1 MTKST
6 RNYRVVRKPSVKHK
20 EQPEQMKARK
30 KEMLEV
36 QHPRMKNVFDRRN
49 TKQSQELM
57 DLRSRDLEN
66 DSDWYVWR
74 IYVDTVATQ
83 VGKLRTLIEDLD
95 DKLDEQGAILRKEE
109 LNDWV
114 FEYRENKQAL
124 LHNVDL
130 MLDLTNKE
138 KQRQLSRSVTEWKEF
153 FAELEASWGYWIPDV
168 KTLMKGPKDETDK
181 TKLRQVASGTC
192 TDATMR
198 CTQTR
203 KLKQSSF
210 NPTKRNCSLEVA
222 SEMKSLAQSSR
233 VTEEERRVVGASNPS
248 DVIKSISDVKVL
260 PEESNKGSVKATSR
274 SNQTTASSK
283 SSNAKR
289 ILLLELEAMKK
300 QDEIDEQLAAA
311 RRKAEIRRKQ
321 HEIDTFTEKLEIAKL
336 EESARTK
343 QMANQEK
350 ELARNGIRLRPTQSQ
365 KATKQLQPSKGPQE
379 CYRTFKAHSTST
391 KTLTGTERREQSA
404 HSRNNMNEMT
414 NKESPQ
420 RSNKEPCFGRTDSK
434 SIVGSHWRSNH
445 KSVESSSMMRT
456 VKQTQTERTSSK
468 DSSRYRNE
476 SLKRKDDVLGKQEE
490 MVLLKTLD
498 WTTKGKC
505 TMKRWQHEQMKCS
518 DKCPN
523 HGKLQDK
530 TIKREAHEDSNMTN
544 IESNSNK
551 GTSKNLIAEW
561 MWNWPETFFVD
572 NGWQDFRSEILLVDT
587 EQVLEE
593 EIHLVM
599 SEHLVVQTEETLDY
613 RMTETMQEHRSL
625 AFASNNETSEEMSV
639 QLELLQEMAEVS
651 TVLQDVRQ
659 GKLFQ
664 VTVSYDI
671 TLLLEERNKCY
682 EFVKCYDFV
691 NEQRYTLPEDL
702 NEIVMH
708 RKQCHVAMKHDKPAK
723 GHAKIETQI
732 VNAFFG
738 KKTDF
743 DFNEESLLE
752 ETIPSHSSI
761 WNPWNGNGN
770 SGMDAVAQANVI
782 DETQLSNGHRK
793 QLKKRS
799 WKIEH
804 NWKLMQE
811 MAEGAQLNV
820 NGTPQDEPLWLH
832 DLRDNLSVTRMQIRP
847 LKIPTA
853 TSWSNG
859 SCNGPAAPF
868 KAMWVQYGRFGK
880 LENSHDLWEPVRK
893 PDKKKLEFCGERS
906 SVTLYKQER
915 KPNSTALQ
923 LLGENWNVAT
933 KNDVSVSKEQNAAQR
948 LSSPYKSS
956 PIGCKES
963 NEHKEKNSSR
973 RNVGNSLYLLVM
985 MMDDSIISPERQIES
1000 LSMERLENEL
1010 SLTYLP
1016 RGQSTL
1022 MRKYVAEQILGNCM
1036 ETFSTHLE
1044 IFSLDVEVIMEVELN
1059 VLKQFCIIPV
1069 KGSREKEL
1077 VEHNKCRTLM
1087 TKIGMMGKTITSN
1100 KTTVFWKYF
1109 VLCQL
1114 VDNNC
1119 MVREMDYGLEKHCS
1133 RERTQQTTGKH
1144 DYEAED
1150 LRKTTMTDDNLR
1162 PPVVRLAPMF
1172 YESVFREKNRAGNV
1186 GASQL
1191 QVEKLN
1197 FERD

>member
-1 MTKST
+1 
-6 RNYRVVRKPSVKHK
+6 
-20 EQPEQMKARK
+20 MKARK

-36 QHPRMKNVFDRRN
+36 QHPRMTNVFDQRN
-49 TKQSQELM
+49 TNQSQELM

-74 IYVDTVATQ
+74 FYVDAVATQ
-83 VGKLRTLIEDLD
+83 VGRLRTLIKDLD
-95 DKLDEQGAILRKEE
+95 DKFDEQGASLCKGK

-138 KQRQLSRSVTEWKEF
+138 KQRQLNRSVTEWEEF
-153 FAELEASWGYWIPDV
+153 FAELEASWGYWFPDV
-168 KTLMKGPKDETDK
+168 KTLMNGPKDETDK
-181 TKLRQVASGTC
+181 TKFRQEASGTS
-192 TDATMR
+192 TNATMR
-198 CTQTR
+198 CTHTR

-210 NPTKRNCSLEVA
+210 KRTERNGSVEATKEK
-222 SEMKSLAQSSR
+222 KSLTQSSR
-233 VTEEERRVVGASNPS
+233 VTDEECRVVGASNPS

-260 PEESNKGSVKATSR
+260 LEESNKGSVKATSR

-321 HEIDTFTEKLEIAKL
+321 HEIDTLTEKLEIAKL

-365 KATKQLQPSKGPQE
+365 KATKQLHSSKGPQE

-404 HSRNNMNEMT
+404 RSRKDRHKVTDKESHLRNN
-414 NKESPQ
+414 KEL
-420 RSNKEPCFGRTDSK
+420 CFGQIDSK
-434 SIVGSHWRSNH
+434 SIVGSHLRSNSE
-445 KSVESSSMMRT
+445 SVESSSTMT
-456 VKQTQTERTSSK
+456 IVKQTQLRHTSSK
-468 DSSRYRNE
+468 ESSSNRNE
-476 SLKRKDDVLGKQEE
+476 SLKSRKDELLGKQEE
-490 MVLLKTLD
+490 TVWLKALD
-498 WTTKGKC
+498 CTTKGKC
-505 TMKRWQHEQMKCS
+505 TMKRWQHEQIKCS
-518 DKCPN
+518 DMCPN

-530 TIKREAHEDSNMTN
+530 CEAHEDSKKTN
-544 IESNSNK
+544 VESDANK
-551 GTSKNLIAEW
+551 ETSKRLAADW
-561 MWNWPETFFVD
+561 MWNRPETFVVD
-572 NGWQDFRSEILLVDT
+572 NGWQDFRSGTLLVDT

-593 EIHLVM
+593 ETHLIM
-599 SEHLVVQTEETLDY
+599 SEHLIVQTEETLDY
-613 RMTETMQEHRSL
+613 TMTETMQEHRSS
-625 AFASNNETSEEMSV
+625 AFASNNETSEEFSV
-639 QLELLQEMAEVS
+639 QLELLQVMAEVS

-664 VTVSYDI
+664 VTVFYDI

-723 GHAKIETQI
+723 GHAKMETQV
-732 VNAFFG
+732 VNATFG
-738 KKTDF
+738 KKTNF
-743 DFNEESLLE
+743 DFKESLLE
-752 ETIPSHSSI
+752 ETNLSHRNV
-761 WNPWNGNGN
+761 WNHWIGNGN
-770 SGMDAVAQANVI
+770 SGMDAVSQANDI
-782 DETQLSNGHRK
+782 DKTQLSKGHRK
-793 QLKKRS
+793 QLKKRI
-799 WKIEH
+799 WKIKH
-804 NWKLMQE
+804 NWNLIHGME
-811 MAEGAQLNV
+811 EGAQLNM
-820 NGTPQDEPLWLH
+820 NGTPQDDTLWLREF
-832 DLRDNLSVTRMQIRP
+832 RDNSSVSRMEMCS
-847 LKIPTA
+847 LKVPTTA
-853 TSWSNG
+853 SWSDG
-859 SCNGPAAPF
+859 SCNGPAALF
-868 KAMWVQYGRFGK
+868 KTMWTRHGSFGK
-880 LENSHDLWEPVRK
+880 LEVFADLSEPVRNL
-893 PDKKKLEFCGERS
+893 DEKKLKFCSERS
-906 SVTLYKQER
+906 TVNLYKQKR
-915 KPNSTALQ
+915 KQNSTALQ
-923 LLGENWNVAT
+923 LFGENSDVAT

-948 LSSPYKSS
+948 LISEHKSS

-963 NEHKEKNSSR
+963 IEHKRKNSSR
-973 RNVGNSLYLLVM
+973 RNVGNSLYLLM
-985 MMDDSIISPERQIES
+985 MIMDDSIISFERQIES

-1114 VDNNC
+1114 VENNC
-1119 MVREMDYGLEKHCS
+1119 MVSEMDYGLEKHCS
-1133 RERTQQTTGKH
+1133 RERTHQTTGKH
-1144 DYEAED
+1144 DYGTEF

-1191 QVEKLN
+1191 RDQKLK

>member
-1 MTKST
+1 
-6 RNYRVVRKPSVKHK
+6 
-20 EQPEQMKARK
+20 MKARK

-36 QHPRMKNVFDRRN
+36 QHPRMKNVFDQRN
-49 TKQSQELM
+49 TKQSQEM
-57 DLRSRDLEN
+57 MELRSRDLEN

-74 IYVDTVATQ
+74 LYVDAVATQ
-83 VGKLRTLIEDLD
+83 VGRLRTLIKELD

-138 KQRQLSRSVTEWKEF
+138 KQRQLNRSVTEWEEF
-153 FAELEASWGYWIPDV
+153 FAELEASWGYWFPDV
-168 KTLMKGPKDETDK
+168 KTLMNGPKDETDK
-181 TKLRQVASGTC
+181 TKFRQEASGTS
-192 TDATMR
+192 ANANMR
-198 CTQTR
+198 CTHTR

-210 NPTKRNCSLEVA
+210 KRTERNGSVEATKEK
-222 SEMKSLAQSSR
+222 KSLTQSSR
-233 VTEEERRVVGASNPS
+233 VTDEECRVVGASNPS

-321 HEIDTFTEKLEIAKL
+321 HEIDTLTEKLEIAKL

-404 HSRNNMNEMT
+404 RSRKDRHKVTDKESHLRNN
-414 NKESPQ
+414 KEL
-420 RSNKEPCFGRTDSK
+420 CFGQIDSK
-434 SIVGSHWRSNH
+434 SIVGSHLRSNSE
-445 KSVESSSMMRT
+445 SVESSSTMT
-456 VKQTQTERTSSK
+456 IVKQTQLRHTSSK
-468 DSSRYRNE
+468 ESSSNRNE
-476 SLKRKDDVLGKQEE
+476 SLKSRKDELLGKQEE
-490 MVLLKTLD
+490 TVSLKALD
-498 WTTKGKC
+498 CTTKGKC
-505 TMKRWQHEQMKCS
+505 TMKRWQHEQIKCS
-518 DKCPN
+518 DMCPN

-530 TIKREAHEDSNMTN
+530 CEAHEDSKKTN
-544 IESNSNK
+544 VESDANK
-551 GTSKNLIAEW
+551 ETSKRLAAEW
-561 MWNWPETFFVD
+561 MWNRPETFVVD
-572 NGWQDFRSEILLVDT
+572 NGWQDFRSGTLLVDT
-587 EQVLEE
+587 QQVLEE
-593 EIHLVM
+593 ETHLVM
-599 SEHLVVQTEETLDY
+599 SEHLIVQTEETLDY
-613 RMTETMQEHRSL
+613 TMTETMKEHRSL

-682 EFVKCYDFV
+682 EFVKSYDFV
-691 NEQRYTLPEDL
+691 NEQRYTLQEDL

-708 RKQCHVAMKHDKPAK
+708 RKQFHVAMKHEKPAK
-723 GHAKIETQI
+723 SNAKTETQV
-732 VNAFFG
+732 VNATFG

-743 DFNEESLLE
+743 DFKESLLE
-752 ETIPSHSSI
+752 ETNLSHRNE
-761 WNPWNGNGN
+761 WNHWIGNGN
-770 SGMDAVAQANVI
+770 SGMDAVAQANDI
-782 DETQLSNGHRK
+782 DKTQLSKGHRK
-793 QLKKRS
+793 QLKKRI

-948 LSSPYKSS
+948 LSSPYKSP

-973 RNVGNSLYLLVM
+973 RIVGNSLYLLVM

-1044 IFSLDVEVIMEVELN
+1044 ICSLDVEVIMEVELN
-1059 VLKQFCIIPV
+1059 VLKQFCIMPV

-1087 TKIGMMGKTITSN
+1087 TKFGMMGKTITSN

-1114 VDNNC
+1114 VENNC

-1144 DYEAED
+1144 DYGTEF

>member
-1 MTKST
+1 
-6 RNYRVVRKPSVKHK
+6 
-20 EQPEQMKARK
+20 MKARK
-30 KEMLEV
+30 IEMLEV
-36 QHPRMKNVFDRRN
+36 QHPRMTNVFDQRN

-74 IYVDTVATQ
+74 FYVDAVATQ
-83 VGKLRTLIEDLD
+83 VGRLRTLIKDLD
-95 DKLDEQGAILRKEE
+95 DKFDEQGASLCKGK

-138 KQRQLSRSVTEWKEF
+138 KQRQLNRSVTEWEEF
-153 FAELEASWGYWIPDV
+153 FAELEASWGYWFPDV
-168 KTLMKGPKDETDK
+168 KTLMNGPKDETDK
-181 TKLRQVASGTC
+181 TKFRQEASGTS
-192 TDATMR
+192 TNATMR
-198 CTQTR
+198 CTHTR

-210 NPTKRNCSLEVA
+210 KRTERNGSVEATKEK
-222 SEMKSLAQSSR
+222 KSLTQSSR
-233 VTEEERRVVGASNPS
+233 VTDEECRVVGASNPS

-321 HEIDTFTEKLEIAKL
+321 HEIDTLTEKLEIAKL

-365 KATKQLQPSKGPQE
+365 KATKQLQPSKSPQE

-404 HSRNNMNEMT
+404 RSRKDRHKVTDKESHLRNN
-414 NKESPQ
+414 KEA
-420 RSNKEPCFGRTDSK
+420 CFGRTDSK
-434 SIVGSHWRSNH
+434 SIVRSHWRSNH

-468 DSSRYRNE
+468 ESSRYRNE
-476 SLKRKDDVLGKQEE
+476 SLKRKDERMCKQEE
-490 MVLLKTLD
+490 MALLKALD
-498 WTTKGKC
+498 CTTKGKC
-505 TMKRWQHEQMKCS
+505 TMKRWQHEKMKCS

-544 IESNSNK
+544 VESNANK

-572 NGWQDFRSEILLVDT
+572 NGWQDFQSEILLVDT

-613 RMTETMQEHRSL
+613 RMTETRKEHRSS
-625 AFASNNETSEEMSV
+625 AFASNNETSEELSV

-651 TVLQDVRQ
+651 TVLQKVQQ

-664 VTVSYDI
+664 VTVFYDI
-671 TLLLEERNKCY
+671 TLLPEERNKCY
-682 EFVKCYDFV
+682 EFVKSYDFV

-732 VNAFFG
+732 VNATFG

-743 DFNEESLLE
+743 DFNESLSE
-752 ETIPSHSSI
+752 EAIPSHSSI
-761 WNPWNGNGN
+761 WNHWIGNGN

-793 QLKKRS
+793 QSKRRI

-804 NWKLMQE
+804 NWNLIHGME
-811 MAEGAQLNV
+811 EGAQLNM
-820 NGTPQDEPLWLH
+820 NGTPQDDTLWLREF
-832 DLRDNLSVTRMQIRP
+832 RDNSSVSRMEMRS
-847 LKIPTA
+847 LKVPTTA
-853 TSWSNG
+853 SWSDG
-859 SCNGPAAPF
+859 SCNGPAALF
-868 KAMWVQYGRFGK
+868 KTMWTRHESFGK
-880 LENSHDLWEPVRK
+880 LEVFADLSELVRNL
-893 PDKKKLEFCGERS
+893 DEKKLKFCSERS
-906 SVTLYKQER
+906 TVNLYKQKR
-915 KPNSTALQ
+915 KQNSTALQ
-923 LLGENWNVAT
+923 LFGENSDVAT

-948 LSSPYKSS
+948 LSSEHKSP

-963 NEHKEKNSSR
+963 IEHKRKNSSR
-973 RNVGNSLYLLVM
+973 RNVGNSLYLLM
-985 MMDDSIISPERQIES
+985 MIMDDSIISSERQIES

-1016 RGQSTL
+1016 CGQSTL
-1022 MRKYVAEQILGNCM
+1022 MRKYVAEQILGNCL
-1036 ETFSTHLE
+1036 ETFSTYLE
-1044 IFSLDVEVIMEVELN
+1044 IYSLDVEVIMEVELN
-1059 VLKQFCIIPV
+1059 VLKQFCIIPFE
-1069 KGSREKEL
+1069 GSKEKQSRKLNE
-1077 VEHNKCRTLM
+1077 CRTL
-1087 TKIGMMGKTITSN
+1087 TIKFGIIGKTITSN
-1100 KTTVFWKYF
+1100 ETTVFWKYF

-1144 DYEAED
+1144 DYGTEF

-1172 YESVFREKNRAGNV
+1172 YESVFREKNRAGDV

-1191 QVEKLN
+1191 RDQKLK

>member
-1 MTKST
+1 
-6 RNYRVVRKPSVKHK
+6 
-20 EQPEQMKARK
+20 MKARK

-36 QHPRMKNVFDRRN
+36 QHPRMTNVFDQRN
-49 TKQSQELM
+49 TNQSQELM

-74 IYVDTVATQ
+74 FYVDAVATQ
-83 VGKLRTLIEDLD
+83 VGRLRTLIKELD

-109 LNDWV
+109 LNDRV

-138 KQRQLSRSVTEWKEF
+138 KQRQLSRSVTEWEEF
-153 FAELEASWGYWIPDV
+153 FAELEASWGYWFPDV

-181 TKLRQVASGTC
+181 TKLRQEASGTS
-192 TDATMR
+192 TNAAMR

-233 VTEEERRVVGASNPS
+233 VTEEERRVAGASNPS
-248 DVIKSISDVKVL
+248 DVIKSIWAVKVL
-260 PEESNKGSVKATSR
+260 PEQSNKRSVKATSR
-274 SNQTTASSK
+274 SNRTTASSK

-289 ILLLELEAMKK
+289 ILLLELEAMEK

-311 RRKAEIRRKQ
+311 RRKAEMRRKQ
-321 HEIDTFTEKLEIAKL
+321 DEIDTLTEKLEIARL
-336 EESARTK
+336 EEESARTK
-343 QMANQEK
+343 QVANQEK
-350 ELARNGIRLRPTQSQ
+350 ELARIGIRLRPTQSQ
-365 KATKQLQPSKGPQE
+365 KETKQLQPSKCQQE
-379 CYRTFKAHSTST
+379 CYRTFKAIWNST
-391 KTLTGTERREQSA
+391 KPLTGTELREQSA
-404 HSRNNMNEMT
+404 HSRKDRHGVT
-414 NKESPQ
+414 NKESHL
-420 RSNKEPCFGRTDSK
+420 RNNKEPCFGRIDSK
-434 SIVGSHWRSNH
+434 SIVGSHCRSNH

-456 VKQTQTERTSSK
+456 VKQTDTRQPSSK
-468 DSSRYRNE
+468 ESSSDHNE
-476 SLKRKDDVLGKQEE
+476 SLKRNDELLGKQEE
-490 MVLLKTLD
+490 TVSLKALD
-498 WTTKGKC
+498 CTIKGKC
-505 TMKRWQHEQMKCS
+505 TMKGWKPEQMKCS

-530 TIKREAHEDSNMTN
+530 TIKREALEDSNMTN
-544 IESNSNK
+544 AESDANK
-551 GTSKNLIAEW
+551 ETSKRLTAEW
-561 MWNWPETFFVD
+561 MRNWPEIFVVD
-572 NGWQDFRSEILLVDT
+572 DGWQDFHSETLFVDT
-587 EQVLEE
+587 EQVLKE

-599 SEHLVVQTEETLDY
+599 SEHLVVQTEETFDY
-613 RMTETMQEHRSL
+613 RMTETRKEHRSS
-625 AFASNNETSEEMSV
+625 AFASNNETSEGLSV

-651 TVLQDVRQ
+651 TVLQKVQQ

-664 VTVSYDI
+664 VTVFFDI
-671 TLLLEERNKCY
+671 TLLPEERNKCY
-682 EFVKCYDFV
+682 EFVKSYDFV

-732 VNAFFG
+732 VNATFG
-738 KKTDF
+738 RKTDF
-743 DFNEESLLE
+743 DFNESLLE
-752 ETIPSHSSI
+752 ETNLSHRNV
-761 WNPWNGNGN
+761 WNHWIGNGN
-770 SGMDAVAQANVI
+770 SGMDAVSQANDI
-782 DETQLSNGHRK
+782 DKTQLSKGHRK
-793 QLKKRS
+793 QLKKRI

-804 NWKLMQE
+804 NWNLIHGME
-811 MAEGAQLNV
+811 EGAQLNM
-820 NGTPQDEPLWLH
+820 NGTPQDDTLWLREF
-832 DLRDNLSVTRMQIRP
+832 RDNSSVSRMEMCS
-847 LKIPTA
+847 LKVPTTA
-853 TSWSNG
+853 TWSDG
-859 SCNGPAAPF
+859 SCNGPAALF
-868 KAMWVQYGRFGK
+868 KTMWTRHGSFGK
-880 LENSHDLWEPVRK
+880 LKVFADLSEPVRNL
-893 PDKKKLEFCGERS
+893 DEKKLKFCSERS
-906 SVTLYKQER
+906 TVNLYKQKR
-915 KPNSTALQ
+915 KRNSTALQ
-923 LLGENWNVAT
+923 LFGENSDVAT

-948 LSSPYKSS
+948 LSSEHKSP
-956 PIGCKES
+956 PIGCKE
-963 NEHKEKNSSR
+963 NVEHKEKNSSR
-973 RNVGNSLYLLVM
+973 CNVGNSLYPLIM
-985 MMDDSIISPERQIES
+985 MMDDSIISSERQIEI
-1000 LSMERLENEL
+1000 LSMERLKNEL

-1016 RGQSTL
+1016 CGQSTL

-1044 IFSLDVEVIMEVELN
+1044 IYSLDVEVIMEVELN
-1059 VLKQFCIIPV
+1059 VLKQFCIIPFE
-1069 KGSREKEL
+1069 GSKEKQSRKLNE
-1077 VEHNKCRTLM
+1077 CRTLM
-1087 TKIGMMGKTITSN
+1087 MKIGIIGKTITSN
-1100 KTTVFWKYF
+1100 ETTVFWKYF

-1191 QVEKLN
+1191 RDQKLK

>member
-20 EQPEQMKARK
+20 EQSEQMKARK

-153 FAELEASWGYWIPDV
+153 FAELEASWGYWFPDV
-168 KTLMKGPKDETDK
+168 KTLMNGPKDETDK
-181 TKLRQVASGTC
+181 AKFRQEASGTS
-192 TDATMR
+192 TNATMR
-198 CTQTR
+198 CTHTR

-210 NPTKRNCSLEVA
+210 KRTERNGSVEATKEK
-222 SEMKSLAQSSR
+222 KSLTQSSR

-248 DVIKSISDVKVL
+248 DVIKSIRDVKVL
-260 PEESNKGSVKATSR
+260 PEQSNKGSVKATSK
-274 SNQTTASSK
+274 SNRTTASSK

-289 ILLLELEAMKK
+289 ILLLELEAMKI

-321 HEIDTFTEKLEIAKL
+321 HEIDTLTEKLEIAKL
-336 EESARTK
+336 EEEAARAKQVLKNDMDSARNEMQLK
-343 QMANQEK
+343 
-350 ELARNGIRLRPTQSQ
+350 LTQSQ
-365 KATKQLQPSKGPQE
+365 KVTKQLQPCKVPQE
-379 CYRTFKAHSTST
+379 CYRTFKTISNST
-391 KTLTGTERREQSA
+391 KPLTGAELREQSA

-468 DSSRYRNE
+468 ESSGDRNE
-476 SLKRKDDVLGKQEE
+476 SLKRRKDELLGKQEE
-490 MVLLKTLD
+490 TVSLKALD
-498 WTTKGKC
+498 CTTKGKC
-505 TMKRWQHEQMKCS
+505 TVKKWKPEQMKCS

-544 IESNSNK
+544 IESNANK
-551 GTSKNLIAEW
+551 ETSKRLTAEW
-561 MWNWPETFFVD
+561 MRNWPEIFVVD
-572 NGWQDFRSEILLVDT
+572 DGWQDFRSETLLVDT

-708 RKQCHVAMKHDKPAK
+708 RKQCHVAMRHDKPAK
-723 GHAKIETQI
+723 GYAKIETQV
-732 VNAFFG
+732 VNATFG

-743 DFNEESLLE
+743 DFKESLLE
-752 ETIPSHSSI
+752 ETNLSQRNV
-761 WNPWNGNGN
+761 WNHWIGNGN
-770 SGMDAVAQANVI
+770 SGMDAVSQANDI
-782 DETQLSNGHRK
+782 DKTQLSKGHRK
-793 QLKKRS
+793 QLKKRI

-804 NWKLMQE
+804 NWNLIHGME
-811 MAEGAQLNV
+811 EGAQLNM
-820 NGTPQDEPLWLH
+820 NGTPQDDTLWLREF
-832 DLRDNLSVTRMQIRP
+832 RDNSSVSRMEMCS
-847 LKIPTA
+847 LKVPTTA
-853 TSWSNG
+853 SWSDG
-859 SCNGPAAPF
+859 SCNGPAALF
-868 KAMWVQYGRFGK
+868 KTMGTRHGSFGK
-880 LENSHDLWEPVRK
+880 LEVFADLSEPRRN
-893 PDKKKLEFCGERS
+893 PDDNKFVFCGERS
-906 SVTLYKQER
+906 SVTLYKQQR
-915 KPNSTALQ
+915 KRNSTALQ
-923 LLGENWNVAT
+923 LLGENVDVAT
-933 KNDVSVSKEQNAAQR
+933 KNDVSVSKELNVVQR
-948 LSSPYKSS
+948 LSLKHKSI
-956 PIGCKES
+956 PIGYTE
-963 NEHKEKNSSR
+963 NIEHKGKNSSR
-973 RNVGNSLYLLVM
+973 CNVGNSLYPLIM
-985 MMDDSIISPERQIES
+985 MMDDSIISSERQIEI

-1087 TKIGMMGKTITSN
+1087 MKIGKIGKTITSN
-1100 KTTVFWKYF
+1100 KTTVFLEIFCVMSTCRK
-1109 VLCQL
+1109 QL
-1114 VDNNC
+1114 
-1119 MVREMDYGLEKHCS
+1119 YGQGNGLWA
-1133 RERTQQTTGKH
+1133 G
-1144 DYEAED
+1144 EA
-1150 LRKTTMTDDNLR
+1150 
-1162 PPVVRLAPMF
+1162 
-1172 YESVFREKNRAGNV
+1172 
-1186 GASQL
+1186 L
-1191 QVEKLN
+1191 Q
-1197 FERD
+1197 

>member
-1 MTKST
+1 
-6 RNYRVVRKPSVKHK
+6 
-20 EQPEQMKARK
+20 MKARK

-36 QHPRMKNVFDRRN
+36 QHPRMTNVFDQRN
-49 TKQSQELM
+49 TNQSQELM

-74 IYVDTVATQ
+74 FYVDAVATQ
-83 VGKLRTLIEDLD
+83 VGRLRTLIKELD

-130 MLDLTNKE
+130 MLDLTNEE

-153 FAELEASWGYWIPDV
+153 FAELEASLGYWFPDV
-168 KTLMKGPKDETDK
+168 KTMMKGPKDETHK
-181 TKLRQVASGTC
+181 TKLRQEASGTS
-192 TDATMR
+192 TNATMR
-198 CTQTR
+198 CTHTR

-210 NPTKRNCSLEVA
+210 NRTEHNGLVEA
-222 SEMKSLAQSSR
+222 TSEKKSLAQSSR

-248 DVIKSISDVKVL
+248 DVIKSIWDVKVL
-260 PEESNKGSVKATSR
+260 PEQSNKGSVKATSK
-274 SNQTTASSK
+274 SNRTTASSK

-289 ILLLELEAMKK
+289 ILLLELEAMKI

-311 RRKAEIRRKQ
+311 RRKAEIRKKQ
-321 HEIDTFTEKLEIAKL
+321 EEMDMRILAEELEIAKL
-336 EESARTK
+336 EEEAARAKQVLKNDMDSARNEMQLK
-343 QMANQEK
+343 
-350 ELARNGIRLRPTQSQ
+350 LTQSQ
-365 KATKQLQPSKGPQE
+365 KVTKQLQPCKVPQE
-379 CYRTFKAHSTST
+379 CYGTFKAISNST
-391 KTLTGTERREQSA
+391 KPLTGTERRGQNP

-445 KSVESSSMMRT
+445 KRVESSSMMRT

-468 DSSRYRNE
+468 ESSRYRNE
-476 SLKRKDDVLGKQEE
+476 SLKRKDDVFGKQEE

-498 WTTKGKC
+498 WTTRGKC
-505 TMKRWQHEQMKCS
+505 TVKKWKPEQMKCS
-518 DKCPN
+518 DKCLN

-530 TIKREAHEDSNMTN
+530 TIKREALEDSNMTN
-544 IESNSNK
+544 AESDANK
-551 GTSKNLIAEW
+551 ETSKRLTAEW
-561 MWNWPETFFVD
+561 MRNWPEIFVVD
-572 NGWQDFRSEILLVDT
+572 DGWQDFHSETLLVDT

-613 RMTETMQEHRSL
+613 RMTETRKEHRSS
-625 AFASNNETSEEMSV
+625 AFASNNETSEELSV

-651 TVLQDVRQ
+651 TVLQKVQQ

-664 VTVSYDI
+664 VTVFYDI
-671 TLLLEERNKCY
+671 TLLPEERNKCY
-682 EFVKCYDFV
+682 EFVKSYDFV

-732 VNAFFG
+732 VNATFG

-743 DFNEESLLE
+743 DFNESLSE

-761 WNPWNGNGN
+761 WNHWIGNGN

-793 QLKKRS
+793 QSKRRI

-804 NWKLMQE
+804 NWNLIHGME
-811 MAEGAQLNV
+811 EGAQLNM
-820 NGTPQDEPLWLH
+820 NGTPQDDTLWLREF
-832 DLRDNLSVTRMQIRP
+832 RDNSSVSRMEMCS
-847 LKIPTA
+847 LKVPTTA
-853 TSWSNG
+853 SWSDG
-859 SCNGPAAPF
+859 SCNGPAALF
-868 KAMWVQYGRFGK
+868 KTMWTRHGSFGK
-880 LENSHDLWEPVRK
+880 LEVFADLSEPVRNL
-893 PDKKKLEFCGERS
+893 DEKKLKFCSERS
-906 SVTLYKQER
+906 TVNLYKQKR
-915 KPNSTALQ
+915 KQNSTALQ
-923 LLGENWNVAT
+923 LFGGNSDVAT

-948 LSSPYKSS
+948 LSSEHKSP
-956 PIGCKES
+956 PIGCKE
-963 NEHKEKNSSR
+963 NIEHKGKNSSR

-1016 RGQSTL
+1016 RGPSTL

-1077 VEHNKCRTLM
+1077 VEHKKCRTL
-1087 TKIGMMGKTITSN
+1087 TIKFGIRGENYHFKQDNSFLEIFCVMST
-1100 KTTVFWKYF
+1100 
-1109 VLCQL
+1109 CRQQL
-1114 VDNNC
+1114 
-1119 MVREMDYGLEKHCS
+1119 YGQGNGLWA
-1133 RERTQQTTGKH
+1133 G
-1144 DYEAED
+1144 EA
-1150 LRKTTMTDDNLR
+1150 
-1162 PPVVRLAPMF
+1162 
-1172 YESVFREKNRAGNV
+1172 
-1186 GASQL
+1186 L
-1191 QVEKLN
+1191 Q
-1197 FERD
+1197 

>member
-1 MTKST
+1 
-6 RNYRVVRKPSVKHK
+6 
-20 EQPEQMKARK
+20 MKARK

-57 DLRSRDLEN
+57 DLRSSDLEN

-95 DKLDEQGAILRKEE
+95 DKLDEQGAILRKGE

-130 MLDLTNKE
+130 MLDLTNEE
-138 KQRQLSRSVTEWKEF
+138 KQRQLSRSVTEWEEF
-153 FAELEASWGYWIPDV
+153 FVKLEDSLGYWFPDV
-168 KTLMKGPKDETDK
+168 KTMMKGPKDETHK
-181 TKLRQVASGTC
+181 TKLRQEASGTS
-192 TDATMR
+192 TNATMR
-198 CTQTR
+198 CTHTR

-210 NPTKRNCSLEVA
+210 NRTERNGSVEATKEK
-222 SEMKSLAQSSR
+222 KSLTQSSR
-233 VTEEERRVVGASNPS
+233 VTDEECRVVGASNPS

-336 EESARTK
+336 EESARTNK
-343 QMANQEK
+343 MANQEK

-365 KATKQLQPSKGPQE
+365 KATKQLQPSKGPQK
-379 CYRTFKAHSTST
+379 CYRTFKASSISR
-391 KTLTGTERREQSA
+391 KPLTGTERRGQNP
-404 HSRNNMNEMT
+404 HSRNNMNEVA
-414 NKESPQ
+414 NKESHL
-420 RSNKEPCFGRTDSK
+420 RNNKEACFGRTDSK

-468 DSSRYRNE
+468 ESSRYRNE
-476 SLKRKDDVLGKQEE
+476 SLKRKDERMCKREE
-490 MVLLKTLD
+490 MALLKALD
-498 WTTKGKC
+498 CTTKGKC
-505 TMKRWQHEQMKCS
+505 TMKRWQHEQIKCS
-518 DKCPN
+518 DMCPN

-530 TIKREAHEDSNMTN
+530 CEAHEDSKKTN
-544 IESNSNK
+544 VESDANK
-551 GTSKNLIAEW
+551 GTSKRLAAEW
-561 MWNWPETFFVD
+561 MWNRPETFVVD
-572 NGWQDFRSEILLVDT
+572 NGWQEFRSGTLLVDT
-587 EQVLEE
+587 QQVLEE

-613 RMTETMQEHRSL
+613 TMTETMQEHRSL

-671 TLLLEERNKCY
+671 TLLLEEGNKCY
-682 EFVKCYDFV
+682 EFVKSYDFV

-702 NEIVMH
+702 NEIVMYQ
-708 RKQCHVAMKHDKPAK
+708 KLCHVAMKHEKPAK
-723 GHAKIETQI
+723 SNAKTETQV
-732 VNAFFG
+732 VNATFG

-743 DFNEESLLE
+743 DFKESLSE
-752 ETIPSHSSI
+752 ETNLSHRNV
-761 WNPWNGNGN
+761 WNHWIGNGN
-770 SGMDAVAQANVI
+770 SGMDAVSQANDI
-782 DETQLSNGHRK
+782 DKTQLSKGHRK
-793 QLKKRS
+793 QLKKRI

-804 NWKLMQE
+804 NWNLIHGME
-811 MAEGAQLNV
+811 EGAQLNM
-820 NGTPQDEPLWLH
+820 NGTPQDDTLWLREF
-832 DLRDNLSVTRMQIRP
+832 RDNSSVSRMEMCS
-847 LKIPTA
+847 LKVPTTA
-853 TSWSNG
+853 SWSDG
-859 SCNGPAAPF
+859 SCNGPAALF
-868 KAMWVQYGRFGK
+868 KTMWTRHGSFGK
-880 LENSHDLWEPVRK
+880 LEVFADLSEPRRN
-893 PDKKKLEFCGERS
+893 PDDNKFVFCGERS
-906 SVTLYKQER
+906 SVTLYKQQR
-915 KPNSTALQ
+915 KRNSTALQ
-923 LLGENWNVAT
+923 LLGENVDVAT
-933 KNDVSVSKEQNAAQR
+933 KNDVSVSKELNVVQR
-948 LSSPYKSS
+948 LSLKHKSS

-973 RNVGNSLYLLVM
+973 RNVGNSLYLLMM

-1087 TKIGMMGKTITSN
+1087 TKFGMMGKTITSN

-1114 VDNNC
+1114 VENNC

-1144 DYEAED
+1144 DYGTEF

>member
-1 MTKST
+1 
-6 RNYRVVRKPSVKHK
+6 
-20 EQPEQMKARK
+20 MKARK
-30 KEMLEV
+30 KEMFEV
-36 QHPRMKNVFDRRN
+36 QHPRMTNVFDQRN

-57 DLRSRDLEN
+57 ELRSRDLEN

-74 IYVDTVATQ
+74 FYVDAVATQ
-83 VGKLRTLIEDLD
+83 VGRLRTLIKELD

-130 MLDLTNKE
+130 MLDLTNEE

-153 FAELEASWGYWIPDV
+153 FAELEASWGYWFPDV
-168 KTLMKGPKDETDK
+168 KTLMKGPKDETHK
-181 TKLRQVASGTC
+181 TKLRQEASGTS
-192 TDATMR
+192 TNATMR
-198 CTQTR
+198 CTHTR

-210 NPTKRNCSLEVA
+210 NRTESNGSVEA
-222 SEMKSLAQSSR
+222 TSEKKPLTQSSR
-233 VTEEERRVVGASNPS
+233 VTDEERRVVGASNPS

-260 PEESNKGSVKATSR
+260 PEQSNSGSVKATSKSSR
-274 SNQTTASSK
+274 TTVSSK
-283 SSNAKR
+283 PSNAKR
-289 ILLLELEAMKK
+289 ILLLELEAIRK
-300 QDEIDEQLAAA
+300 QDEIDERLAAA
-311 RRKAEIRRKQ
+311 RRKAEIRKKQ
-321 HEIDTFTEKLEIAKL
+321 GEMDMRILTEKLEIAKL
-336 EESARTK
+336 EEETARAKQVLKNDMDSARNEMQLK
-343 QMANQEK
+343 
-350 ELARNGIRLRPTQSQ
+350 LTQSQ
-365 KATKQLQPSKGPQE
+365 KVTKQLQPSKGPQK
-379 CYRTFKAHSTST
+379 CYRTFKASSTSR
-391 KTLTGTERREQSA
+391 KPLIGTELRKQSP
-404 HSRNNMNEMT
+404 HSRNNMNEVT
-414 NKESPQ
+414 NKESHQ
-420 RSNKEPCFGRTDSK
+420 RRNKEPCFGRTDSK
-434 SIVGSHWRSNH
+434 SIVGSHWRLNH

-468 DSSRYRNE
+468 ESSRYRNE
-476 SLKRKDDVLGKQEE
+476 SLKRKDERMCKQEE
-490 MVLLKTLD
+490 MALLKALD
-498 WTTKGKC
+498 RTTKGKC
-505 TMKRWQHEQMKCS
+505 TMKRWQHEQIKCS

-530 TIKREAHEDSNMTN
+530 TIKRKVHEDSNMTN
-544 IESNSNK
+544 IENNANK

-561 MWNWPETFFVD
+561 MWNWPETFVVD
-572 NGWQDFRSEILLVDT
+572 NGWQDFRSGTLVVDT
-587 EQVLEE
+587 QQVLEE
-593 EIHLVM
+593 ETHLVM
-599 SEHLVVQTEETLDY
+599 SEHLIVQTEETLDY
-613 RMTETMQEHRSL
+613 RMTETRKEHRSL

-664 VTVSYDI
+664 VTVFYDI

-732 VNAFFG
+732 VNATFG
-738 KKTDF
+738 KKTHF
-743 DFNEESLLE
+743 DFNESLLE
-752 ETIPSHSSI
+752 ETNLSHRNV
-761 WNPWNGNGN
+761 WNHWIGNGN
-770 SGMDAVAQANVI
+770 SGMDAVSQANDI
-782 DETQLSNGHRK
+782 DKTQLSKGHRK
-793 QLKKRS
+793 QLKKRI

-804 NWKLMQE
+804 NWNLIHGME
-811 MAEGAQLNV
+811 EGAQLNM
-820 NGTPQDEPLWLH
+820 NGTPQDDTLWLREF
-832 DLRDNLSVTRMQIRP
+832 RDNSSVSRMEICS
-847 LKIPTA
+847 LKVPNIA
-853 TSWSNG
+853 SWSDG
-859 SCNGPAAPF
+859 SCNGPAALF
-868 KAMWVQYGRFGK
+868 KTMWTRHGSFGK
-880 LENSHDLWEPVRK
+880 LEVFADLSEPVRNL
-893 PDKKKLEFCGERS
+893 DEKKLKFCSERS
-906 SVTLYKQER
+906 TVNLYKQKR
-915 KPNSTALQ
+915 KQNSTALQ
-923 LLGENWNVAT
+923 LFGENSDVAT

-948 LSSPYKSS
+948 LSSPYKSP

-963 NEHKEKNSSR
+963 IEHKRKNSSR
-973 RNVGNSLYLLVM
+973 RNVGNSLYLLM
-985 MMDDSIISPERQIES
+985 MIMDDSIISSERQIES

-1016 RGQSTL
+1016 CGQSTL

-1044 IFSLDVEVIMEVELN
+1044 FFFLDVEVFMEVELN

-1150 LRKTTMTDDNLR
+1150 L
-1162 PPVVRLAPMF
+1162 
-1172 YESVFREKNRAGNV
+1172 
-1186 GASQL
+1186 
-1191 QVEKLN
+1191 
-1197 FERD
+1197 